1 VLVLCFPAD
10 MPPRPLG
17 SIIGLRPEFDQR
29 YRVLHRHV
37 FPEVLERIA
46 RSNIRNY
53 SIYLHDGILFSH
65 LEYVGEDYDADM
77 AAMAGDETT
86 REWWQLTDP
95 MQAPLDE
102 RVAGEWWAK
111 LEPVLVVERNAAA
124 SRLNAGASGDEVEG
138 PCHNVEAL
146 RHNVEALRHNV
157 EALRHPPV
165 GRHALVAPATAALPP
180 GFEPAASARLAP
192 GVQVLRVFRSRDRM
206 YVYAE
211 CSDDV
216 APRLPAELAA
226 SLALP
231 STPVA
236 IEEVFHTDG
245 RERLAAPR
253 KVFVSGCFDLLH
265 SGHVAFLQE
274 AARHGDLHVGIGSDT
289 TVFRLK
295 GRYTVNSQD
304 ERQYM
309 ISALGC
315 VKECRVNRGSGFLDF
330 EEELRDLRPDLL
342 IVNEDGHS
350 PAKEALCRSL
360 GIEYRVLHRIPH
372 AGLPPRAT
380 TALRTESRIPFRI
393 DLAGGWLDQPFV
405 SCHHSGP
412 VLTVSIEPTID
423 FNDRSGMASST
434 RRKAID
440 LWHAA
445 IPHGDPE
452 QLARVL
458 FSYENPP
465 GTQEVAGSQDAL
477 GIVLPGLNRLHYE
490 GSYWPSRIESVHD
503 EEILSWLEDRLRLV
517 TLGPRVSSFRVL
529 DDVRVDAAGAR
540 ALADAAEACWR
551 AVLARDALAFG
562 NAFRQSFE
570 AQVAMFPLMVDETI
584 RQAIDEGR
592 NGALGWKLSGAGG
605 GGYLI
610 LVSEDPV
617 PNTLGVKIRRRGTD

>member
-1 VLVLCFPAD
+1 MASRFY
-10 MPPRPLG
+10 G
-17 SIIGLRPEFDQR
+17 SLIGLRPEFEGR

-37 FPEVLERIA
+37 FPGVLDRIA

-53 SIYLHDGILFSH
+53 SIYLHGGILFAY

-77 AAMAGDETT
+77 SAIAGDQTT

-95 MQAPLDE
+95 MQVPLDE
-102 RVAGEWWAK
+102 RKPGDWWAT
-111 LEPVLVVERNAAA
+111 LEVAHEWEREAGGQTHG
-124 SRLNAGASGDEVEG
+124 SRWS
-138 PCHNVEAL
+138 
-146 RHNVEALRHNV
+146 
-157 EALRHPPV
+157 
-165 GRHALVAPATAALPP
+165 RHAWVAPAPASLPGDLDAALLR
-180 GFEPAASARLAP
+180 PADG
-192 GVQVLRVFRSRDRM
+192 GVRKLRIFRSRERL
-206 YVYAE
+206 YAYAE
-211 CSDDV
+211 CADEAIEGLAARIAAALS
-216 APRLPAELAA
+216 LPA
-226 SLALP
+226 P
-231 STPVA
+231 PVE
-236 IEEVFHTDG
+236 IEEVFHTDAG
-245 RERLAAPR
+245 DQPASGPWSAAGCQLPAAR

-265 SGHVAFLQE
+265 SGHVAFLEE
-274 AARHGDLHVGIGSDT
+274 AAQHGDLYVGIGSDAT
-289 TVFRLK
+289 IHRLK

-304 ERQYM
+304 ERRYM
-309 ISALGC
+309 ISALAC

-330 EEELRDLRPDLL
+330 EEELHDLRPDLL

-360 GIEYRVLHRIPH
+360 GIGYRVLQRIPH

-380 TALRTESRIPFRI
+380 TTLRTESRIPFRI

-405 SCHHSGP
+405 SCHYPGP
-412 VLTVSIEPTID
+412 VLTVSIEPTIE

-477 GIVLPGLNRLHYE
+477 GIVLPGLNRLYYDE
-490 GSYWPSRIESVHD
+490 SYWPSVIESIHD
-503 EEILSWLEDRLRLV
+503 EEILSWLEARLHLV
-517 TLGPRVSSFRVL
+517 TLGPRVNSFRVL

-540 ALADAAEACWR
+540 ALAEAAEACWQ
-551 AVLARDALAFG
+551 AMLARDARAFG
-562 NAFRQSFE
+562 RAFTQSFE
-570 AQVAMFPLMVDETI
+570 AQVAMFPLMVDDSI
-584 RQAIDEGR
+584 RGAIEECRD
-592 NGALGWKLSGAGG
+592 GALGWKLSGAGG

-617 PNTLGVKIRRRGTD
+617 ANTVGVKIRRRGTD